1 MKQPKLTYQEAQK
14 RLEEIVREIESNEH
28 DIDRLCD
35 QLKEAK
41 ELIAFCK
48 QKLYKVEEE
57 VKTILNKNGSE
68 E

>member
-35 QLKEAK
+35 QLKEANC
-41 ELIAFCK
+41 LL
-48 QKLYKVEEE
+48 QR
-57 VKTILNKNGSE
+57 KTLQGRRRSKNHS
-68 E
+68 

>member
-14 RLEEIVREIESNEH
+14 KLEKIVREIESNEH

-48 QKLYKVEEE
+48 EKLYKVEEE

>member
-35 QLKEAK
+35 QLKEGK
-41 ELIAFCK
+41 DLIAFCK
-48 QKLYKVEEE
+48 EILYKVEEE